1 MVVTVDKLARA
12 IVKRLEVPEA
22 EAGSFSERV
31 MNYFG
36 FEKYVLDNAIH
47 QDDRRLFYRLQEAGL
62 LKTSWETTL
71 LLTGRSWR
79 IFYWEISETDLDRTL
94 LGEPVNPPE
103 VATYADLP
111 DEAWT
116 HPPPPG

>member
-1 MVVTVDKLARA
+1 MVVTVEKLARA
-12 IVKRLEVPEA
+12 IEKRLEVPAA
-22 EAGSFSERV
+22 EADAFSSRV

-36 FEKYVLDNAIH
+36 FGKYIIDNAIH
-47 QDDRRLFYRLQEAGL
+47 QEDRRLFYRLQEAGL

-79 IFYWEISETDLDRTL
+79 IFYWEIDEADLDRTL

-103 VATYADLP
+103 KATYAELP
-111 DEAWT
+111 DEAWA
-116 HPPPPG
+116 HAPPPG

>member
-1 MVVTVDKLARA
+1 MVVTLLKLARA
-12 IVKRLEVPEA
+12 IEKRLEVPFAEA
-22 EAGSFSERV
+22 EALSQRV

-36 FEKYVLDNAIH
+36 FDKHVLDNAIQ

-79 IFYWEISETDLDRTL
+79 IFYWEIDEGDLARTL
-94 LGEPVNPPE
+94 LGDPVNPPE

-111 DEAWT
+111 DEAWA
-116 HPPPPG
+116 HPPPG